1 MANMLDQM
9 IPDFNPNKVV
19 QQQSP
24 CGHDH
29 GPPQQQQN
37 TPFQQPEPWPA
48 AFPNPIIGIE
58 RNGIITSKGL
68 EIIEESLNA
77 IKMIRQK
84 KYKLVLISDE
94 RGKTEQQGMSDLNTL
109 MNNFGRA
116 GIQNIDNAYFSIS
129 TDKADQ
135 FVKPSTG
142 MFKRAAKEV
151 VGADWNKG
159 WYLGVTI
166 NDLKAAYKVG
176 ATPVLIKTPY
186 FADTLNKLN
195 SFSNKDLKKKTKTF
209 NSLLEFAT
217 SLK

>member
-19 QQQSP
+19 KQQSP

-29 GPPQQQQN
+29 GAPQPQN
-37 TPFQQPEPWPA
+37 QPFQQSEPWPT
-48 AFPNPIIGIE
+48 AFPKPIIGIE

-68 EIIEESLNA
+68 EVIEESLNA
-77 IKMIRQK
+77 IKMIRHK

-94 RGKTEQQGMSDLNTL
+94 RGKTEQQGMSDLNTI
-109 MNNFGRA
+109 MNYFGQA

-142 MFKRAAKEV
+142 MFKRAANEV

-176 ATPVLIKTPY
+176 ATPVLIKTPQ

-195 SFSNKDLKKKTKTF
+195 SFANKDLKKKTKTF